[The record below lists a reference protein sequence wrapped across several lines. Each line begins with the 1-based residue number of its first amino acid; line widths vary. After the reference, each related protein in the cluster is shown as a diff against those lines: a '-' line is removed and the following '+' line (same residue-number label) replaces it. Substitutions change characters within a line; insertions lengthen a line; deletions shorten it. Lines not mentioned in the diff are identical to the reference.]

1 MSYENP
7 RYTYVSQDQGFQQM
21 QQNLA
26 KAAIGSHEQKE
37 KQKALDKAQGKADRL
52 NEVAWNDK
60 LLEANPDGSDYN
72 KGVLDR
78 TYAGSGKRF
87 AELKRMI
94 NDGEGCEDEGCSKE
108 IAELDRLNK
117 APGETIKLLGNF
129 QAGIDVLK
137 EGNIDTNQP
146 NYVQMDLASKI
157 INGDIGYT
165 EPDYSM
171 EVVLNDDGSQQ
182 LIFKGEGLGEN
193 GEWSINS
200 GNLGDGKIESLI
212 TGPVN
217 TNEEWDEITETTPI
231 FDRDTVDENGDFT
244 SLSPNYLSNIVEYNL
259 DETQEAAFLEAQ
271 KTNPELTKEDWAADQ
286 NPPLESQAVVD
297 KNGQPL
303 RKIKWVTKNQSVGD
317 GVGSYKIQVPV
328 YEYDENAIRASIKP
342 NIDATV
348 KTNFGINTDGTVDAQ
363 GANEAFQQWNQP
375 NDGMFHHLPE
385 ELKAEIKNG
394 DHPYFS
400 EDGKLNWDSINID
413 KCKPGESCS
422 AYNEDGTYKPELLEI
437 FTNVYTDRYMASRV
451 KGFIGGN
458 KQTQVPADELYKYN
472 SEMLGFPDTEISNG
486 VRVMKDT
493 LRTTS
498 DLLTGKTETYTDA
511 EIDEIINP
519 KDDDDKD
526 DPKTKK
532 SKKYS

>member
-21 QQNLA
+21 QQSLA
-26 KAAIGSHEQKE
+26 KAAIGSHQEKE

-72 KGVLDR
+72 QGVLDR

-94 NDGEGCEDEGCSKE
+94 NDGEGCEDESCSKE

-129 QAGIDVLK
+129 QAGIDVLG
-137 EGNIDTNQP
+137 EGNIDKNQP
-146 NYVQMDLASKI
+146 NYVRMDLASKI

-212 TGPVN
+212 TAPVD
-217 TNEEWDEITETTPI
+217 TNEEWDEIDETTPI

-244 SLSPNYLSNIVEYNL
+244 SISPDYLSNVVEYPL
-259 DETQEAAFLEAQ
+259 DETQKSAWEEAKAKDPDLKQ
-271 KTNPELTKEDWAADQ
+271 EDWAADQ
-286 NPPLESQAVVD
+286 NPPIEGKLVTGSD
-297 KNGQPL
+297 KKPL
-303 RKIKWVTKNQSVGD
+303 RKIKWINSIQSD
-317 GVGSYKIQVPV
+317 GSGSGSYEIQVPV
-328 YEYDENAIRASIKP
+328 YEYDENAIKASIKP
-342 NIDATV
+342 NVDATV

-375 NDGMFHHLPE
+375 KDGMFHHLPE

-400 EDGKLNWDSINID
+400 EDGKLNWDSINVD

-422 AYNEDGTYKPELLEI
+422 AYNADGTYKPELLEI
-437 FTNVYTDRYMASRV
+437 FTDVYTDHYYENRI
-451 KGFIGGN
+451 KGFIKGN
-458 KQTQVPADELYKYN
+458 KETPVPADELLKYN
-472 SEMLGFPDTEISNG
+472 DSILGFSRNEIVNG
-486 VRVMKDT
+486 VRVMPK
-493 LRTTS
+493 
-498 DLLTGKTETYTDA
+498 TYTSTADVLA
-511 EIDEIINP
+511 GTANTYTTEDLEAKLNP
-519 KDDDDKD
+519 QDDDDD
-526 DPKTKK
+526 DDTKTDA
-532 SKKYS
+532 KYN

>member
-1 MSYENP
+1 
-7 RYTYVSQDQGFQQM
+7 M

-72 KGVLDR
+72 QGVLDR

-94 NDGEGCEDEGCSKE
+94 NDGEGCEDESCSKE

-129 QAGIDVLK
+129 QSGIDVLK
-137 EGNIDTNQP
+137 EGNIDVNQP
-146 NYVQMDLASKI
+146 NYVRMDLASKI

-212 TGPVN
+212 TAPVD

-231 FDRDTVDENGDFT
+231 FDRDTIDENGDFT
-244 SLSPNYLSNIVEYNL
+244 SISPDYLSNMVTYNL

-271 KTNPELTKEDWAADQ
+271 KTNPELTKDDWAADQ
-286 NPPLESQAVVD
+286 DPPVKAMII
-297 KNGQPL
+297 NGTDNKPL
-303 RKIKWVTKNQSVGD
+303 RKIKWINSSQSAGD
-317 GVGSYKIQVPV
+317 GAGSYNTQTPV

-348 KTNFGINTDGTVDAQ
+348 KTNFGINTDGSVDEQ

-375 NDGMFHHLPE
+375 NDGMFRHLPE

-437 FTNVYTDRYMASRV
+437 FTNVYTDRYMASKV
-451 KGFIGGN
+451 KGFIEGN
-458 KQTQVPADELYKYN
+458 KETPVPADELLRYN
-472 SEMLGFPDTEISNG
+472 SEMLGFPATELVNG
-486 VRVMKDT
+486 VRVMP
-493 LRTTS
+493 
-498 DLLTGKTETYTDA
+498 GTYTSTADILA
-511 EIDEIINP
+511 GTANTYTTEDLEAKLNP
-519 KDDDDKD
+519 QDDDDD
-526 DPKTKK
+526 DDDDDTKTDA
-532 SKKYS
+532 KYN